1 MGKAAGKAVD
11 NGRFPTRQISLPPI
25 AVWSRF
31 VLLDTWDASAEK
43 SCELEPRS
51 CKRIRISGLA
61 PTAGQETAITEANC
75 YRRAKETPQTP
86 QRSPFPPRPARA
98 PGGEFIG
105 NRVPLWGCSPP
116 GWGGICRGKINTP
129 SH

>member
-31 VLLDTWDASAEK
+31 VLLDTWDVSAEK

-75 YRRAKETPQTP
+75 YRRARETPP
-86 QRSPFPPRPARA
+86 MIQRSPFPPRRA
-98 PGGEFIG
+98 SA
-105 NRVPLWGCSPP
+105 LWWGCVAIGLPALA
-116 GWGGICRGKINTP
+116 CATLV
-129 SH
+129 